1 MADLDG
7 GTADASGT
15 EEDQKILN
23 LISQTA
29 KKSSYNNSRRQGLD
43 PDTGA
48 KVGGGGEAAS
58 SSGASSLGKPRAKKR
73 GSFLCGCGSA
83 LEAVDEGAGE
93 KRGDDEGVLRDPAN
107 AASYNIL
114 HLVGEGGF
122 SKVLLVRAKSGHC
135 NVVGQGVYAAKIIP
149 KAHLKSAGESFI
161 KATMLER
168 NILGEFDHPF
178 LLKLYHSFQE
188 KDKLVLVV
196 DYCPGGSLHT
206 HVNISLREEGK
217 GFDEAKAA
225 FYVAEIGLGIAHLH
239 SHGIIHRDL
248 KLENVLMHGDGHVAV
263 SDFGAS
269 KRVQA
274 LPLGDCRA
282 GNQPVAP
289 SGAPPRAAEV
299 QAGLAPVQTGP
310 APPLLAQT
318 KSIVGTPAYMAPE
331 MLLAQPY
338 DFAVDWWALGVL
350 FFTMLKGRLPF
361 DAAEEDKMLW
371 RIVKSKPRYDPNWNA
386 TTMEV
391 LRAMLQKRPTTRL
404 VNLKTL
410 GKATLYADYDWV
422 KLEARQI
429 PPPYVPKLQADN
441 DRRYVPKRIAEAAV
455 PDKKLDYKKGDS
467 MQKLFRKFSHRTSFD
482 DEGNAKKVKP
492 PTATQLQ

>member
-1 MADLDG
+1 MADG
-7 GTADASGT
+7 GDPDQVGTTADDAA
-15 EEDQKILN
+15 ILN

-29 KKSSYNNSRRQGLD
+29 KKSSYNNSRRQGLEPD
-43 PDTGA
+43 PGTQPPPAGRAPSGA
-48 KVGGGGEAAS
+48 PPKKQAPKKKKKGGG
-58 SSGASSLGKPRAKKR
+58 
-73 GSFLCGCGSA
+73 FLCGCGAA
-83 LEAVDEGAGE
+83 LEAVDEGGPGGE
-93 KRGDDEGVLRDPAN
+93 ARDDGVLRDPSSAV
-107 AASYNIL
+107 SYEML

-122 SKVLLVRAKSGHC
+122 SKVLLVRAKSGHLSGP
-135 NVVGQGVYAAKIIP
+135 NGKGVYAAKIIP

-206 HVNISLREEGK
+206 HVNISLREDGR
-217 GFDEAKAA
+217 GFGEARAA

-248 KLENVLMHGDGHVAV
+248 KLENVLMHASGHCAV

-269 KRVQA
+269 KRVKPM
-274 LPLGDCRA
+274 PLADCRA
-282 GNQPVAP
+282 GDQPPATTRP
-289 SGAPPRAAEV
+289 PGADAIA
-299 QAGLAPVQTGP
+299 AGLAPNTTGP
-310 APPLLAQT
+310 APPLLATT

-371 RIVKSKPRYDPNWNA
+371 RIVKSKPRYDPDWA
-386 TTMEV
+386 PETLDV
-391 LRAMLQKRPTTRL
+391 LRSMLQKRPTTRL
-404 VNLKTL
+404 SSLKTL
-410 GKATLYADYDWV
+410 GHAKLYASYDWA
-422 KLEARQI
+422 KLEACKIQ
-429 PPPYVPKLQADN
+429 
-441 DRRYVPKRIAEAAV
+441 
-455 PDKKLDYKKGDS
+455 G
-467 MQKLFRKFSHRTSFD
+467 RTRERNS
-482 DEGNAKKVKP
+482 
-492 PTATQLQ
+492 QLQSLISRPFSTRFG

>member
-1 MADLDG
+1 MADG
-7 GTADASGT
+7 GDPDKPGTT
-15 EEDQKILN
+15 EEDAAILN

-29 KKSSYNNSRRQGLD
+29 KKSSYNTSRRQGLEPD
-43 PDTGA
+43 PGTEPPPAGRAPSGA
-48 KVGGGGEAAS
+48 PPKKQAPKKKKKGGG
-58 SSGASSLGKPRAKKR
+58 
-73 GSFLCGCGSA
+73 FLCGCGAA
-83 LEAVDEGAGE
+83 LEAVDEGGPGGE
-93 KRGDDEGVLRDPAN
+93 ARDDGVLRDPSSAV
-107 AASYNIL
+107 SYEML

-122 SKVLLVRAKSGHC
+122 SKVLLVRAKSGHLSGP
-135 NVVGQGVYAAKIIP
+135 NGKGVYAAKIIP

-206 HVNISLREEGK
+206 HVNISLREDGR
-217 GFDEAKAA
+217 GFGEARAA

-248 KLENVLMHGDGHVAV
+248 KLENVLMHASGHCAV

-269 KRVQA
+269 KRVKPM
-274 LPLGDCRA
+274 PLADCRA
-282 GNQPVAP
+282 GDQPPATTRP
-289 SGAPPRAAEV
+289 PGADAIA
-299 QAGLAPVQTGP
+299 AGLAPNTTGP
-310 APPLLAQT
+310 APPLLATT

-371 RIVKSKPRYDPNWNA
+371 RIVKSKPRYDPDWA
-386 TTMEV
+386 PETLDV
-391 LRAMLQKRPTTRL
+391 LRSMLQKRPTTRL
-404 VNLKTL
+404 SSLKTL
-410 GKATLYADYDWV
+410 GHAKLYASYDWA
-422 KLEARQI
+422 KLEACKI
-429 PPPYVPKLQADN
+429 PPPLVPDLGDDD
-441 DRRYVPKRIAEAAV
+441 DRKYVPKRIAETAV
-455 PDKKLDYKKGDS
+455 PESKLDYKKGDS

-482 DEGNAKKVKP
+482 DEGVKP
-492 PTATQLQ
+492 PTSTQLQ